1 MTVNNDSRLS
11 TVSLEQTYNIQSTD
25 SDDTLVIN
33 QATSLSPS
41 MPLVNH
47 PDLMKANLL
56 RLEKIRKTIPP
67 VPVDMHSNAEPHKA
81 VTTSMNLKIQDINWE
96 EKSFSGEV
104 EYQYTN
110 QLDDNGFIVLDT
122 TSLDISEV
130 TVNGM
135 PVKHEIKQTADY
147 RPHALRIPIPD
158 KKGEGVIGIKYT
170 TNPDAQGL
178 FWVNKSATD
187 GATHDILF
195 TQAEEVDGASWL
207 PGQHS
212 PQVRMTWN
220 VSIDTGNKDLLPVI
234 SSQNNPAVTRDDGK
248 YANMKMDTKIP
259 LYLLGISVGPFAY
272 HAYNDHCGI
281 YAEQCHIDDV
291 AERMKQIP
299 EFLKE
304 TGNLF
309 GRPYVNDWKTYTPV
323 LLPLSYPYGAM
334 EHACATFFGGDCI
347 VRPNVW
353 IHEIAHAWAG
363 NITTNA
369 TWLEFF
375 FNEGL
380 TSYVESRV
388 TELCLGKDAAAELIY
403 SRRKASD
410 ESIKKFVKSG
420 DDSKCKLIIPFNEK
434 QSQICIVPYGK
445 GLLFFKMLEETIG
458 RETWDKILKD
468 YIQVFA
474 QDSIC
479 EDRFLYFLEQE
490 VKHYGISDDFKNWA
504 DKIHLT
510 QWLHG
515 VEMPDNTPVIHSK
528 TIEETEALASQFLA
542 SEDVSEK
549 LKSLPMVRLILLL
562 SSLDGRCDAKQVA
575 ILDSICNITAT
586 CSKWQEILL
595 IKSWTVICAK
605 SGYLTDETAPLIR
618 DFVIRRNSRTY
629 AEMIGDALKNEK
641 ICGARGKEIVD
652 DILEKGKDILF
663 PLTLS
668 VIK

>member
-1 MTVNNDSRLS
+1 MTVNSDLRSS
-11 TVSLEQTYNIQSTD
+11 AASLEQTYSMQQQESLDTSVIIQSTPH
-25 SDDTLVIN
+25 
-33 QATSLSPS
+33 SPS
-41 MPLVNH
+41 IPLVSH

-56 RLEKIRKTIPP
+56 RLESIKKNIPS
-67 VPVDMHSNAEPHKA
+67 VPVDMHSNAEPDKA
-81 VTTSMNLKIQDINWE
+81 VTTSMNLKIHDINWA
-96 EKSFSGEV
+96 EKRFSGEV

-110 QLDDNGFIVLDT
+110 LLDDNGFIVLDT

-135 PVKHEIKQTADY
+135 PVKYEVQQTADY
-147 RPHALRIPIPD
+147 KPQALRIPIPS
-158 KKGEGVIGIKYT
+158 KKGEGVIGIKYS

-178 FWVNKSATD
+178 FWVNKNATD
-187 GATHDILF
+187 GKTHDILF

-220 VSIDTGNKDLLPVI
+220 VSIDTGNQHLLPVI

-248 YANMKMDTKIP
+248 YANMKMDTKVP
-259 LYLLGISVGPFAY
+259 LYLLGIAVGPFAY

-291 AERMKQIP
+291 ADRMKQIP

-304 TGNLF
+304 TGDLF
-309 GRPYVNDWKTYTPV
+309 GRPYINDWKTYTPV
-323 LLPLSYPYGAM
+323 LLPFSYPYGAM

-388 TELCLGKDAAAELIY
+388 TEICLGEDAAAELIY
-403 SRRKASD
+403 SRRKSSD
-410 ESIKKFVKSG
+410 SSINTYIKSG
-420 DDSKCKLIIPFNEK
+420 DDSKCKLIIPFNGK
-434 QSQICIVPYGK
+434 QSQISSVPYGK

-468 YIQVFA
+468 YIHVFA

-479 EDRFLYFLEQE
+479 EERFLYFLELE
-490 VKHYGISDDFKNWA
+490 VKYYGISDDFEAWA
-504 DKIHLT
+504 DGIHLG

-515 VEMPDNTPVIHSK
+515 VEMPDNTPTVHSK
-528 TIEETEALASQFLA
+528 SIEETEILASKFL
-542 SEDVSEK
+542 SGEDVAEQ
-549 LKSLPMVRLILLL
+549 LKSLSVHRLILLL
-562 SSLDGRCDAKQVA
+562 TTLKGKCDASQA
-575 ILDSICNITAT
+575 ALLDSICQITST
-586 CSKWQEILL
+586 CSEWKELRLIGFWSLL
-595 IKSWTVICAK
+595 CAK
-605 SGYLTDETAPLIR
+605 SGYISDETAPLIR

-629 AEMIGDALKNEK
+629 AEWICGDLNDEEV
-641 ICGARGKEIVD
+641 CGARGKEVIA
-652 DILEKGKDILF
+652 DILEKGKGILF

>member
-1 MTVNNDSRLS
+1 MTVNSDLRSS
-11 TVSLEQTYNIQSTD
+11 TASLEQTYEIQSQQN
-25 SDDTLVIN
+25 DDVPVIIE
-33 QATSLSPS
+33 ATQLSPS
-41 MPLVNH
+41 MPLVSH
-47 PDLMKANLL
+47 PELMKANLL
-56 RLEKIRKTIPP
+56 RLENIRKTIPP
-67 VPVDMHSNAEPHKA
+67 VPVDMHSNAEPHNA
-81 VTTSMNLKIQDINWE
+81 VTTSMNLKIHDINWE
-96 EKSFSGEV
+96 EKCFSGEV

-110 QLDDNGFIVLDT
+110 LLEDNGFIVLDT
-122 TSLDISEV
+122 TSLDVSEV

-135 PVKHEIKQTADY
+135 PVKYEIKETATY
-147 RPHALRIPIPD
+147 KPHALRISIPD

-170 TNPDAQGL
+170 TNPDAKGL
-178 FWVNKSATD
+178 FWVDKNATD
-187 GATHDILF
+187 GKTHDILF

-220 VSIDTGNKDLLPVI
+220 VSIETGNKDLLPVI
-234 SSQNNPAVTRDDGK
+234 SSQNNPAVTKDDGK
-248 YANMKMDTKIP
+248 YTNMKMDTKVP
-259 LYLLGISVGPFAY
+259 LYLLGIAVGPFAY
-272 HAYNDHCGI
+272 HAYNGHCGI

-299 EFLKE
+299 EFLEE

-323 LLPLSYPYGAM
+323 LLPFSYPYGAM

-403 SRRKASD
+403 SRRKISD
-410 ESIKKFVKSG
+410 SSIETFIKSG

-434 QSQICIVPYGK
+434 QSQISSVPYGK

-458 RETWDKILKD
+458 IETWDKILKD

-490 VKHYGISDDFKNWA
+490 VKHYGITHDFESWA
-504 DKIHLT
+504 DEIHLA

-515 VEMPDNTPVIHSK
+515 VEMPDNTPTVHSK
-528 TIEETEALASQFLA
+528 SIEETEVLMSKFLA
-542 SEDVSEK
+542 GEDVSEQ
-549 LKSLPMVRLILLL
+549 LKTLSVQRLILLL
-562 SSLDGRCDAKQVA
+562 TTLKGKCDDKQAAMLDN
-575 ILDSICNITAT
+575 ICNITST
-586 CSKWQEILL
+586 CSEWKELRL
-595 IKSWTVICAK
+595 IGSWSLVCAK

-629 AEMIGDALKNEK
+629 AQWICGDLKNEEV
-641 ICGARGKEIVD
+641 CGARGKEVVA
-652 DILEKGKDILF
+652 DILEKGKGVLF

-668 VIK
+668 VIN